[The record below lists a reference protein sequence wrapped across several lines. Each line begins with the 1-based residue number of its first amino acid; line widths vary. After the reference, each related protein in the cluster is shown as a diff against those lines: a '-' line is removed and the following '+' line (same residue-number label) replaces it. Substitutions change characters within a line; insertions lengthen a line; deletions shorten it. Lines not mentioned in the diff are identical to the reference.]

1 LGSGIAFG
9 NDPEIITVM
18 VFVQIVVGTLIS
30 SFMGKGD
37 GGEEGAPVEAEA
49 PAV

>member
-1 LGSGIAFG
+1 
-9 NDPEIITVM
+9 M